1 MMLVLA
7 GSWNCPALMQ
17 FVLCIIQGTIEEK
30 IYQRQTAKQG
40 LSGTVADAKDTL
52 KIEFSRE
59 ELKVSMA
66 PSFAGLNLFFLL
78 ESQSLNWFHFSTFW
92 DQRCGLVCPHSYMGT
107 GVGWDHELAD
117 SGCHMYLDMLK
128 SDLIVS

>member
-7 GSWNCPALMQ
+7 GSWNCPGLMQ

-40 LSGTVADAKDTL
+40 LSGTVADAKDTV

-78 ESQSLNWFHFSTFW
+78 ESQSLNWLHFSTF
-92 DQRCGLVCPHSYMGT
+92 
-107 GVGWDHELAD
+107 
-117 SGCHMYLDMLK
+117 
-128 SDLIVS
+128 